1 MPKFKVFDEFYKK
14 EYVFEVW
21 DLIDI
26 IHRLRL
32 EGKNTLFTIEE
43 LKLLDFL
50 DRIDKPIRETKL
62 EKINI

>member
-1 MPKFKVFDEFYKK
+1 MPKFKVYDEFYKK
-14 EYVFEVW
+14 EYTFEVW

-32 EGKNTLFTIEE
+32 DDGLTFEE

-50 DRIDKPIRETKL
+50 DRIDKSVREIAL
-62 EKINI
+62 EKINA